1 MWVYLEGRACGMIPG
16 VSAAHALL
24 GLLEGEPRHGYD
36 LKRAWDRRF
45 GHLKAMR
52 YSQVYATLS
61 RLERDG
67 LIELVGEEPGQGPDR
82 KRYRITPDGTADLAR
97 WLAEPDVPDGPVH
110 ADLFAKV
117 VLALDTDHP
126 VDDFLEAQR
135 AVHTQRMRDLLD
147 RRDHADEVE
156 RAALDLAVFH
166 LEADL
171 RWIDHARRRLE
182 RIAAELSR
190 GSDE

>member
-1 MWVYLEGRACGMIPG
+1 MLEE

-36 LKRAWDRRF
+36 LKRSWDRRF

-52 YSQVYATLS
+52 YSQVYATLA

-67 LIELVGEEPGQGPDR
+67 LIELAGEEPGQGPDR
-82 KRYRITPDGTADLAR
+82 KRYRITTDGTADLHR
-97 WLAEPDVPDGPVH
+97 WLAEPDPPDAPVQG
-110 ADLFAKV
+110 DLFIKV
-117 VLALDTDHP
+117 VLALDTDQP
-126 VDDFLEAQR
+126 ADAYLEAQR
-135 AVHTQRMRDLLD
+135 AAHSKRMRELLD
-147 RRDHADEVE
+147 HRDGADEVE

-171 RWIDHARRRLE
+171 RWIDHVRSRLE
-182 RIAAELSR
+182 GLAQDLDLEKSR
-190 GSDE
+190 